1 MNVSELTA
9 SIKPVMGA
17 KGPISRQIA
26 ECFVSKFHDFS
37 IHEELGD
44 GTYAKVYRVTTRI
57 EGFAYKIFKG
67 KELLASQKV
76 LTLSAKNLRG
86 EWLGFLLDHK
96 NICRSRYA
104 IALRNRSRE
113 VEVIDAQAVQN
124 YCADLSTLGRK
135 QYVLLGVLMDYYPS
149 AVDICELSCKV
160 PDVCKVAYGII
171 NGVKEMHNQGI
182 MHRDLKPENVLLT
195 EEGEPI
201 IVDFGFAI
209 SIPESGKRD
218 SIVGTL
224 DYLTPRIAAAF
235 YNGRKKVEYTKKRD
249 HYAIAKIL
257 FILAFGKFPWKEGR
271 EKQTALALER
281 GKNGIGDYRVLKKLD
296 DQNLATLIC
305 LLGKYYE
312 DERINLERALEL
324 PYFDEVRESLPS
336 SPRHERSV
344 PLQPE

>member
-1 MNVSELTA
+1 MNVSELTT
-9 SIKPVMGA
+9 SIKSVMGA
-17 KGPISRQIA
+17 KGPICGQIA

-37 IHEELGD
+37 INEVLGD
-44 GTYAKVYRVTTRI
+44 GTFAKVFHITTRV
-57 EGFAYKIFKG
+57 EEFAYKIFKG
-67 KELLASQKV
+67 NELLASQKV
-76 LTLSAKNLRG
+76 LTLSTKNLKG

-104 IALRNRSRE
+104 IALRNKPRE
-113 VEVIDAQAVQN
+113 VEVIDAQTVQN

-135 QYVLLGVLMDYYPS
+135 QYVLLGVLMDYYPN
-149 AVDICELSCKV
+149 APDICDLLFKV

-171 NGVKEMHNQGI
+171 NGIKKMHDQGI

-224 DYLTPRIAAAF
+224 DYFTPRIAAAF

-271 EKQTALALER
+271 EKQTVVALER
-281 GKNGIGDYRVLKKLD
+281 GKNGIGDHRVLKKLD

-312 DERINLERALEL
+312 DERITLEQALEL
-324 PYFDEVRESLPS
+324 PYFDAVRKSLPS
-336 SPRHERSV
+336 SPRQERSV